1 MTVILRSPCE
11 VLFSFIEHLSQMNL
25 GVFENLPDELIEKIC
40 FHNHNTRMQGVFAF
54 LRKYVKE
61 NIPRVEVLPE
71 NIRKAYR
78 HYSVRMKT
86 TFILKKHSDLEV
98 GLVYNV
104 LAKNVH
110 VIDYD

>member
-1 MTVILRSPCE
+1 MY
-11 VLFSFIEHLSQMNL
+11 L
-25 GVFENLPDELIEKIC
+25 GGFENLPDELIEKIC

-61 NIPRVEVLPE
+61 NIPRVQVLPDK
-71 NIRKAYR
+71 IRKAYG
-78 HYSVRMKT
+78 HYSVKMKT
-86 TFILKKHSDLEV
+86 TFILKKNTDLEV